1 MFKWLYFE
9 HTENKLKRLLGADIP
24 KSAEELA
31 FDKTNRENEEFFAD
45 MERSVCPSYDYLGQ
59 NINNDD

>member
-24 KSAEELA
+24 KTAEELA
-31 FDKTNRENEEFFAD
+31 LDKKNRENEEFFDDIA
-45 MERSVCPSYDYLGQ
+45 RHSSLRYDYLGQ